1 MPEEDSGYP
10 SDKADKVLVRMPD
23 GMRDRIKSE
32 AKANNRTMNAEI
44 VARLQQTLATNFYR
58 EMRPM
63 EGSDLGVRESQVD
76 YVVDTV
82 RVSEEALEV
91 VKRVDERLKRIE
103 EVIGTARI
111 ELVAPAARMSLEA
124 SSPPQEPNKS
134 TKKR

>member
-1 MPEEDSGYP
+1 MSEEDSGYP

-44 VARLQQTLATNFYR
+44 VARLQQTLATNFYG

-63 EGSDLGVRESQVD
+63 DGSDLGVRESQKD
-76 YVVDTV
+76 YVVDTAK
-82 RVSEEALEV
+82 VSEEALEV

-103 EVIGTARI
+103 EVIGTAHI
-111 ELVAPAARMSLEA
+111 ELVAPAAKGFLEA
-124 SSPPQEPNKS
+124 SSPPPDPDKPAEK
-134 TKKR
+134 